1 MHAMS
6 GVVFQWNATAK
17 LPTDKAVTREDA
29 AAAVDAEATCASGEA
44 TKPYG
49 GRSGAYMQN
58 VCPNIV
64 QFGQQN

>member
-1 MHAMS
+1 MS
-6 GVVFQWNATAK
+6 SVVFQWNATAK

-49 GRSGAYMQN
+49 GRSGAYRCGEAQ
-58 VCPNIV
+58 PGGIV
-64 QFGQQN
+64 GK